1 MKSINLGN
9 TKTFN
14 SILHLAIPSMIAQ
27 LVNVLYN
34 IVDRI
39 FIGNMPNTG
48 EIALIGVGVCAPITV
63 FISSFA
69 YLVGFGGAPLFS
81 MSLGERNKINA
92 QKILFTA
99 FLMLTILSIIVVLIF
114 YPLSKSLLYLFG
126 ASENSISYAHSYLK
140 IYLSGTFFQIITL
153 GLTQFIIAQG
163 KSNLGMS
170 VTLLG
175 CILNIILDPIFIY
188 VCNLGVNGAALAT
201 LISQFFSFC
210 FVIFILLKITNIKL
224 TFNKL
229 DLKICKK
236 IIQLGFSPF
245 VIMSTDSVIFIC
257 LNTCIKNF
265 GGDKADFYIEI
276 ATIVQAYFS
285 LITGPL
291 LGISTGTQ
299 PLLAYNYGA
308 KNIELIKKAEKQLI
322 IFALIFCSICFGL
335 SFFTGKPFAKL
346 FISLASSNP
355 NNEVIDCAGKV
366 ISIYMYGIIP
376 LAFQYVCVDGLT
388 GLGQAKD
395 SIWLSLNRKLVLML
409 PLTILL
415 PLLTKNA
422 FNVFYAEMIADI
434 ISSFVSLICFL
445 IIFPKI
451 INKRKNETKS
461 VLE

>member
-1 MKSINLGN
+1 MQNKSNGVQFLIWVCILYQNNSSLPYKNYCSNAAVFLFTFLKYVILVSCMKSINLGN

-153 GLTQFIIAQG
+153 GLTQCIIAQG

-224 TFNKL
+224 TFSKL

-257 LNTCIKNF
+257 LNT
-265 GGDKADFYIEI
+265 A
-276 ATIVQAYFS
+276 
-285 LITGPL
+285 
-291 LGISTGTQ
+291 
-299 PLLAYNYGA
+299 
-308 KNIELIKKAEKQLI
+308 
-322 IFALIFCSICFGL
+322 
-335 SFFTGKPFAKL
+335 
-346 FISLASSNP
+346 
-355 NNEVIDCAGKV
+355 
-366 ISIYMYGIIP
+366 
-376 LAFQYVCVDGLT
+376 
-388 GLGQAKD
+388 
-395 SIWLSLNRKLVLML
+395 
-409 PLTILL
+409 
-415 PLLTKNA
+415 
-422 FNVFYAEMIADI
+422 
-434 ISSFVSLICFL
+434 
-445 IIFPKI
+445 
-451 INKRKNETKS
+451 
-461 VLE
+461 

>member
-99 FLMLTILSIIVVLIF
+99 FLMLTIVVLIF

-388 GLGQAKD
+388 GLGQAKY

>member
-1 MKSINLGN
+1 
-9 TKTFN
+9 
-14 SILHLAIPSMIAQ
+14 
-27 LVNVLYN
+27 
-34 IVDRI
+34 
-39 FIGNMPNTG
+39 
-48 EIALIGVGVCAPITV
+48 
-63 FISSFA
+63 
-69 YLVGFGGAPLFS
+69 
-81 MSLGERNKINA
+81 
-92 QKILFTA
+92 
-99 FLMLTILSIIVVLIF
+99 MLTILSIIVVLIF

-388 GLGQAKD
+388 GLGQAKY

>member
-236 IIQLGFSPF
+236 
-245 VIMSTDSVIFIC
+245 
-257 LNTCIKNF
+257 
-265 GGDKADFYIEI
+265 
-276 ATIVQAYFS
+276 
-285 LITGPL
+285 
-291 LGISTGTQ
+291 
-299 PLLAYNYGA
+299 
-308 KNIELIKKAEKQLI
+308 
-322 IFALIFCSICFGL
+322 
-335 SFFTGKPFAKL
+335 
-346 FISLASSNP
+346 
-355 NNEVIDCAGKV
+355 
-366 ISIYMYGIIP
+366 
-376 LAFQYVCVDGLT
+376 
-388 GLGQAKD
+388 
-395 SIWLSLNRKLVLML
+395 
-409 PLTILL
+409 
-415 PLLTKNA
+415 
-422 FNVFYAEMIADI
+422 
-434 ISSFVSLICFL
+434 
-445 IIFPKI
+445 
-451 INKRKNETKS
+451 
-461 VLE
+461 

>member
-1 MKSINLGN
+1 
-9 TKTFN
+9 
-14 SILHLAIPSMIAQ
+14 
-27 LVNVLYN
+27 
-34 IVDRI
+34 
-39 FIGNMPNTG
+39 MPNTG

-210 FVIFILLKITNIKL
+210 FVIFILLKI
-224 TFNKL
+224 
-229 DLKICKK
+229 
-236 IIQLGFSPF
+236 
-245 VIMSTDSVIFIC
+245 
-257 LNTCIKNF
+257 
-265 GGDKADFYIEI
+265 
-276 ATIVQAYFS
+276 
-285 LITGPL
+285 
-291 LGISTGTQ
+291 
-299 PLLAYNYGA
+299 
-308 KNIELIKKAEKQLI
+308 
-322 IFALIFCSICFGL
+322 
-335 SFFTGKPFAKL
+335 
-346 FISLASSNP
+346 
-355 NNEVIDCAGKV
+355 
-366 ISIYMYGIIP
+366 
-376 LAFQYVCVDGLT
+376 
-388 GLGQAKD
+388 
-395 SIWLSLNRKLVLML
+395 
-409 PLTILL
+409 
-415 PLLTKNA
+415 
-422 FNVFYAEMIADI
+422 
-434 ISSFVSLICFL
+434 
-445 IIFPKI
+445 
-451 INKRKNETKS
+451 
-461 VLE
+461 